1 MQETFLTEFQKRG
14 YFNQC
19 TDESGLIELMSKSK
33 IKAYIGFDCTAPS
46 LHVGSLMQI
55 MCLRLLQKYGHQPI
69 VLLGGGTTLIGDP
82 SGKEETRKIL
92 DKKEIDKNIKS
103 IENVFKIFLKSKN
116 SKTKPIFVNNYA
128 WLSKLN
134 YINFLREIGK
144 HFTIN
149 KMLTF
154 DSVKLRLEREQSLS
168 YMEFNYMMLQAYDFY
183 ELNRRYKC
191 ILQMGGSD
199 QWGNIING
207 IDLIKRKDKKLVY
220 GLTTPLL
227 TLSSGAKMGKTEKGA
242 IWLNKKMLSPY
253 DYWQFWRNTDDND
266 VFNFLKLFTDLD
278 LEQIDSLKNNGQ
290 DINKVKILLANEAT
304 TMLHGVKA
312 AKDSEITAQ
321 KTFVDKSIGKD
332 LPIIKVKKNTIAK
345 GINIFDLVL
354 QTKLANSKG
363 EIRRMIKN
371 NGLKINNEVLK
382 DETKIINQNNFDENN
397 NMKGFS
403 RKKTT
408 RNSKDYLAFS
418 FFCFLIFSTA
428 LTINLGVKVLIGFT
442 VVLISFGEPFILKL
456 TPTTPSPVFFP
467 TRISPTTGIEAII
480 EFNLVA
486 GTKVPRKLT
495 VFPLST

>member
-1 MQETFLTEFQKRG
+1 MQETFLTEFEKRG
-14 YFNQC
+14 YFSQC
-19 TDESGLIELMSKSK
+19 TDRPGLSELMLKGK

-92 DKKEIDKNIKS
+92 NKKDIDKNIKS

-191 ILQMGGSD
+191 ILQIGGSD

-207 IDLIKRKDKKLVY
+207 TDLIKRKDKKLAY

-397 NMKGFS
+397 NMKVSHG
-403 RKKTT
+403 KKQHV
-408 RNSKDYLAFS
+408 
-418 FFCFLIFSTA
+418 I
-428 LTINLGVKVLIGFT
+428 VK
-442 VVLISFGEPFILKL
+442 
-456 TPTTPSPVFFP
+456 
-467 TRISPTTGIEAII
+467 II
-480 EFNLVA
+480 
-486 GTKVPRKLT
+486 
-495 VFPLST
+495 

>member
-1 MQETFLTEFQKRG
+1 MQETFLTEFEKRG
-14 YFNQC
+14 YFSQC
-19 TDESGLIELMSKSK
+19 TDRSGLDELMSKGK

-46 LHVGSLMQI
+46 LHVGSLIQI

-92 DKKEIDKNIKS
+92 SKKEIDKNIKS
-103 IENVFKIFLKSKN
+103 IEDVFKIFLKSKN
-116 SKTKPIFVNNYA
+116 SKTKPIFVNNYS

-183 ELNRRYKC
+183 ELNKRHKC
-191 ILQMGGSD
+191 ILQIGGSD
-199 QWGNIING
+199 QWGNIVNG
-207 IDLIKRKDKKLVY
+207 TDLIKRKEKKLAY

-253 DYWQFWRNTDDND
+253 DYWQFWRNTDDKD
-266 VFNFLKLFTDLD
+266 VINFLKLFTDID
-278 LEQIDSLKNNGQ
+278 LEQIESLKNSNQ
-290 DINKVKILLANEAT
+290 DINKLKVLLANET
-304 TMLHGVKA
+304 TAMLHGSKA
-312 AKDSEITAQ
+312 AKDSELTAQ
-321 KTFVDKSIGKD
+321 KTFGDKSIGKN
-332 LPIIKVKKNTIAK
+332 LPVIKIKKSVIAS
-345 GINIFDLVL
+345 GVNILDVVL

-371 NGLKINNEVLK
+371 NGLRINNEVVT
-382 DETKIINQNNFDENN
+382 DEKKIIDQSNFDENN
-397 NMKGFS
+397 NIKISHG
-403 RKKTT
+403 KKQHV
-408 RNSKDYLAFS
+408 
-418 FFCFLIFSTA
+418 I
-428 LTINLGVKVLIGFT
+428 VK
-442 VVLISFGEPFILKL
+442 
-456 TPTTPSPVFFP
+456 
-467 TRISPTTGIEAII
+467 II
-480 EFNLVA
+480 
-486 GTKVPRKLT
+486 
-495 VFPLST
+495 